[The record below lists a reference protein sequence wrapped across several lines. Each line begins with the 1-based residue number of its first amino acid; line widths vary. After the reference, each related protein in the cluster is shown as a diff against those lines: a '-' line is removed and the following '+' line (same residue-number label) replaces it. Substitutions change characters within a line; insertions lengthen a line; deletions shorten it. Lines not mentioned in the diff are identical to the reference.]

1 MPIAIN
7 GSGTITGL
15 SVGGLPDGIV
25 DTDMLAA
32 NAVATAKIA
41 DNAVTSAKSAIT
53 TGKILQVQSHL
64 IATQASTTSG
74 DEQDTGSTVNIT
86 PSSTSSKILI
96 FVSGN
101 ARTDRT
107 GAGDT
112 IGYYRIWKTVGGS
125 SSAVRGSYFSAN
137 SVTHTTGA
145 WNYMHVDSPNTTS
158 EITYFVKMKVVNT
171 TTVYWSYAAEAS
183 TITVMEIAA

>member
-1 MPIAIN
+1 MKTDVIN
-7 GSGTITGL
+7 PNS
-15 SVGGLPDGIV
+15 SSFEPQSAHEVGGTKKIFTYSGSSAEAL
-25 DTDMLAA
+25 LAS
-32 NAVATAKIA
+32 ATTAYA
-41 DNAVTSAKSAIT
+41 DNDIVAYAGA
-53 TGKILQVQSHL
+53 L
-64 IATQASTTSG
+64 
-74 DEQDTGSTVNIT
+74 D
-86 PSSTSSKILI
+86 SSVPNGYHTSSKILI

-125 SSAVRGSYFSAN
+125 SSAVRGSYFGAN